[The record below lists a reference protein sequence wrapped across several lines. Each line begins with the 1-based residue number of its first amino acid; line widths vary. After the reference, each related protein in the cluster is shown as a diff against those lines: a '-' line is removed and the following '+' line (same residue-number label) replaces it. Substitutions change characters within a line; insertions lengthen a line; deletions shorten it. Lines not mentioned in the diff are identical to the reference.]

1 MKIVVGVRM
10 RYQDSVVK
18 SAEYLRQALPLM
30 TRQRAALHPL
40 SYAIWYEHVSGHN
53 PDLSREVQV
62 LTERGQTLDE
72 FDTRS
77 LYTRH
82 IDSKPALDEQ
92 VARRLSEG
100 LAQVLGDMSD
110 SALEAGSASERFGD
124 SLDIWVQQLGAAASS
139 MPLRELLAGTRE
151 MREHMSRLRQR
162 LDRSQQEIASL
173 RKEVQQA
180 RGEALIDALTGLAN
194 RRAFDRSLQQVLS
207 SDEAGT
213 PTGPCLILSDIDH
226 FKRINDTHGHALGDE
241 VLRQVAHRLKS
252 VAHSHHLAARVGG
265 EEFAVLMP
273 SAGLHE
279 AMMLAE
285 QMREQ
290 IAAQDLSSAGFDGG
304 KVTISLGVTQLGAT
318 ESGQD
323 FMKRADRALYA
334 AKHEGRNRVS
344 VLAAPLPPEPG
355 RRLAA

>member
-1 MKIVVGVRM
+1 M
-10 RYQDSVVK
+10 RYQDSVAK
-18 SAEYLRQALPLM
+18 SAEYLKQALPLM

-40 SYAIWYEHVSGHN
+40 SYAVWYEHVSGHN
-53 PDLSREVQV
+53 AELSREIQV

-72 FDTRS
+72 FDTRAI
-77 LYTRH
+77 YARH
-82 IDSKPALDEQ
+82 IDNKPALDEA
-92 VARRLSEG
+92 VAKRLSEG
-100 LAQVLGDMSD
+100 LAQVLMDMSN
-110 SALEAGSASERFGD
+110 SASEAGSASERFGD
-124 SLDIWVQQLGAAASS
+124 SLDGWVKQLDAAAVSL
-139 MPLRELLAGTRE
+139 PLRELLAGTRE

-162 LDRSQQEIASL
+162 LDRSQHEIESL

-194 RRAFDRSLQQVLS
+194 RRAFDRSLQQCLS
-207 SDEAGT
+207 SDEVGT

-226 FKRINDTHGHALGDE
+226 FKRINDTHGHTLGDE
-241 VLRQVAHRLKS
+241 VLRQVAQALKN

-290 IAAQDLSSAGFDGG
+290 IAAQDMAGSGVSVG
-304 KVTISLGVTQLGAT
+304 RITISLGVTQLAAT
-318 ESGQD
+318 ESAQD
-323 FMKRADRALYA
+323 FVARADRALYS

-344 VLAAPLPPEPG
+344 VLAAPQQPG
-355 RRLAA
+355 PGARMAA

>member
-1 MKIVVGVRM
+1 M
-10 RYQDSVVK
+10 RYQVSVVK

-40 SYAIWYEHVSGHN
+40 SYAVWYEHVSGAN
-53 PDLSREVQV
+53 PALSQELLVR
-62 LTERGQTLDE
+62 TERGQTLDE
-72 FDTRS
+72 ASTRE
-77 LYTRH
+77 LYGRH
-82 IDSKPALDEQ
+82 IDTGHPMDEE

-100 LAQVLGDMSD
+100 LAQVLMDMSH
-110 SALEAGSASERFGD
+110 SATEAGSASERFGD
-124 SLDIWVQQLGAAASS
+124 SLDVWVQQLGAAATTL
-139 MPLRELLAGTRE
+139 PLRELVAGTRE

-162 LDRSQQEIASL
+162 LDRSQHEIETL

-194 RRAFDRSLQQVLS
+194 RRAFDRSLLQCLS
-207 SDEAGT
+207 SQEAGT

-226 FKRINDTHGHALGDE
+226 FKRINDTHGHASGDE
-241 VLRQVAHRLKS
+241 VLRHVAQALQA

-285 QMREQ
+285 QMRAQ
-290 IAAQDLSSAGFDGG
+290 IAAQDLCPSG
-304 KVTISLGVTQLGAT
+304 KAVGQVTISLGVTQLGAT
-318 ESGQD
+318 ESAQEFVG
-323 FMKRADRALYA
+323 RADRALYS
-334 AKHEGRNRVS
+334 AKHEGRNRVA
-344 VLAAPLPPEPG
+344 VLAAPQPPEPG
-355 RRLAA
+355 SRLAA